1 MIILCKINKEPDNN
15 NIFVLFRLVKH
26 RFSPHPPKTEHYSRV
41 ECAVRPQPETP
52 CFTSYRSAP
61 IFSAGRWCTEIKAVD
76 VPKTAL
82 LKLYIFDRPGVA
94 GAVL

>member
-41 ECAVRPQPETP
+41 ECAVRPQPETHW
-52 CFTSYRSAP
+52 CHFTSYRSAP
-61 IFSAGRWCTEIKAVD
+61 IFSAGLWCTEIKAVE
-76 VPKTAL
+76 VHKGELIP
-82 LKLYIFDRPGVA
+82 PGPP
-94 GAVL
+94 